1 MKRSDKKGL
10 LFVFFV
16 SLTISLF
23 ACAASGGEKFD
34 PGPAVEGEI
43 KGSSAVG
50 MGPVGEAFFV
60 NFAIS
65 TPWLDT
71 GIDIESGDFVSISS
85 VPSESKPPCDGRVG
99 CPPYRDPD
107 DVIKDGFAGD
117 GLKALIGKIG
127 DDGMVFSVG
136 RGAEFIAAGSGRL
149 FIGYNDC
156 EDCFGDN
163 TGAFEATIKV
173 ENQ

>member
-1 MKRSDKKGL
+1 MKREDKRGL
-10 LFVFFV
+10 LFIFFV
-16 SLTISLF
+16 SLTIFLF
-23 ACAASGGEKFD
+23 ACVVSGGEKFN
-34 PGPAVEGEI
+34 PGPAIEGEI
-43 KGSSAVG
+43 KGNAAVG
-50 MGPVGEAFFV
+50 MGPAGEAFFV

-71 GIDIESGDFVSISS
+71 GIDIKDGDFISISS
-85 VPSESKPPCDGRVG
+85 VHSEKNPPCDGRVG

-107 DVIKDGFAGD
+107 DVIEGGFAGD

-136 RGAEFIAAGSGRL
+136 RGTEFIATDTGRL

-163 TGAFEATIKV
+163 TGAFEATITV
-173 ENQ
+173 EGR